1 MANPGS
7 VSDPAYWKEEREDC
21 PVCGGS
27 ARSRLGRRGGEA
39 HRSGL
44 GTPAQLVRCQECHL
58 VYCYPTLKPRGN
70 PYAAYAGEEYFAGHE
85 LESKLENGR
94 KLIAKAEQL
103 LGRKGRLLEL
113 GCGRGELL
121 GVAAERGWTVHGVE
135 MTPQFARDAAARGVE
150 IESSPVETST
160 LLDRENGFDVIYLAA
175 ILEHLYDPVLC
186 LKRIRRALAP
196 GGLVF
201 IDVPNEC
208 SIRTRLGNI
217 YMRLRGRDWA
227 VNLSPTF
234 PPFHVVGFC
243 PTSLKRALSEAQI
256 EIAELQVVGWPDTLP
271 LQPGFFGA
279 IEAAVAKSV
288 NRLAHL
294 FGDGDGLVCWG
305 RKPEEIAPLRT

>member
-1 MANPGS
+1 MVNPANNP
-7 VSDPAYWKEEREDC
+7 SDPAFWREDPENC
-21 PVCGGS
+21 PVCGAS
-27 ARSRLGRRGGEA
+27 ARSRIGRRGGEA

-44 GTPAQLVRCQECHL
+44 GTPAQVVRCRGCHL
-58 VYCYPTLKPRGN
+58 VYCYPTLKPQGN
-70 PYAAYAGEEYFAGHE
+70 PYAAYEGEEYFASHE
-85 LESKLENGR
+85 PEAKLENGR
-94 KLIAKAEQL
+94 KLIAHAEEL

-121 GVAAERGWTVHGVE
+121 SVAAKQGWTVQGVE
-135 MTPQFARDAAARGVE
+135 MTPQFASDAAGRGIQ
-150 IESSPVETST
+150 IEAAPIEMST
-160 LLDRENGFDVIYLAA
+160 FLDREGAFDVIYLAA

-208 SIRTRLGNI
+208 SIRTRLGNL

-243 PTSLKRALSEAQI
+243 PASLKRALSAADMEV
-256 EIAELQVVGWPDTLP
+256 AELKVVRWPDVLP
-271 LQPGFFGA
+271 SRPGFWSAVERAGA
-279 IEAAVAKSV
+279 KMV
-288 NRLAHL
+288 NRVAGLL
-294 FGDGDGLVCWG
+294 GDGDGIVCWG
-305 RKPEEIAPLRT
+305 RRPTR